1 MKKLTAA
8 KNSHKILTN
17 YNYVHTW
24 AWPLERIHTF
34 TFTSSTFSLLYRVNR
49 HCPSLIPL
57 TYLLSPYFS
66 FPLPLSLISPS
77 SLLPSEQTEAKSLN
91 IPNIQRNPDLS
102 LSLSLCLS
110 LLLCLSLAQTHR
122 NPHAFL
128 QGSLSLA
135 YSYTQEST
143 SLSLSGWWGEWES
156 SLRAKLNRPA
166 ENTIETI
173 SNKHWPKIIC
183 C

>member
-17 YNYVHTW
+17 YNYVHKW

-66 FPLPLSLISPS
+66 FPLPLSLISLS

-102 LSLSLCLS
+102 LSLSFCLS
-110 LLLCLSLAQTHR
+110 LLLCLSLTQTHR

-128 QGSLSLA
+128 QGSLSRLQLHTGI
-135 YSYTQEST
+135 YI
-143 SLSLSGWWGEWES
+143 SLSLSLSLVDGVNETEFTES
-156 SLRAKLNRPA
+156 KTEQTRREHNR
-166 ENTIETI
+166 N
-173 SNKHWPKIIC
+173 H
-183 C
+183 

>member
-1 MKKLTAA
+1 MAIRTH
-8 KNSHKILTN
+8 S
-17 YNYVHTW
+17 Y
-24 AWPLERIHTF
+24 
-34 TFTSSTFSLLYRVNR
+34 LYFYFKYIFLIIQSK
-49 HCPSLIPL
+49 PSLSFSN
-57 TYLLSPYFS
+57 SPYL
-66 FPLPLSLISPS
+66 PPLSLFFFSSPS
-77 SLLPSEQTEAKSLN
+77 VPHFSLLPSEQTEAKSLN

-143 SLSLSGWWGEWES
+143 SLSLSLSGWWGEWES
-156 SLRAKLNRPA
+156 SLRAKLNRPV